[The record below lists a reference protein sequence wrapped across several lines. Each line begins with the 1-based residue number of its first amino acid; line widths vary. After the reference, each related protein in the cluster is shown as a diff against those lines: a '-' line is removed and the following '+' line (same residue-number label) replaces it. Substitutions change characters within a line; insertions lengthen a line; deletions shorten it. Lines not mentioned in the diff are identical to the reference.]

1 MAWAVRGIIGGV
13 LGLLALHGVCAAAPA
28 GSHPALPWRADFIY
42 VIAGG
47 WHTEL
52 GLPTASISGPLAAL
66 ASRLPG
72 ARYLVFGWGA
82 RDYYM
87 ARDPGLG
94 DLLRAAT
101 PGPAVML
108 VFPLVVSPAAFA
120 GAADALAIPI
130 SRAGADRLSRFLWE
144 GLVVDRNQTP
154 RDLGAGPYPQ
164 SVFYA
169 GTGTYDLSHT
179 CNTWT
184 AEALRA
190 AGVPVTT
197 AGIVFAG
204 QLLDRLRPLAAGSSP
219 NRGGGSR

>member
-1 MAWAVRGIIGGV
+1 V
-13 LGLLALHGVCAAAPA
+13 LGLLALHGVCAASPAEPPPAPA
-28 GSHPALPWRADFIY
+28 PQGAVVY
-42 VIAGG
+42 VIVGG

-66 ASRLPG
+66 ASSFPG
-72 ARYLVFGWGA
+72 TRYLVFGWGA
-82 RDYYM
+82 RGYYM
-87 ARDPGLG
+87 ARDPGFG

-101 PGPAVML
+101 AGPAVML
-108 VFPLVVSPAAFA
+108 VFPLAVAPAAFA

-144 GLVVDRNQTP
+144 GLAVDRNQTP

-169 GTGTYDLSHT
+169 ATGTYDLSHT

-219 NRGGGSR
+219 NRGGGPR